1 MNTILIGVF
10 VYIFAQLLIGVLASR
25 SIKSEADYLL
35 AGRSFGYGLA
45 SFSIFATWFGAET
58 VVGSAGKMYEEGLS
72 GAAADPFGYALCLI
86 LVGLFFAVPLWR
98 RGLTTLADLFHSR
111 YSPGVERLAVLMMG
125 PTSVMWAAAQIRA
138 FGQVISASSELG
150 FLVATAIA
158 AAVVVVY
165 TVYGGLRADA
175 WTDVIQ
181 GITLMVGLVILL
193 VVFVDHLGGVS
204 ATLASIPPEKLNLFE
219 GWKNDPLAVMEKWA
233 IPIVGSLVAQEL
245 VARIIASRTPHI
257 ARRAPLI
264 AGGFYLTFGLIPV
277 VIGLAATSALTG
289 IEDTDQ
295 VLPLI
300 AQRHLP
306 TFLYILFAGA
316 LISAILSTVDSA
328 LLAASSLVSHNL
340 ILPLRPGMS
349 EAAKVRAARVGVVV
363 FALVAYVLAI
373 YGDSVYELVSDASAF
388 GGAGLFIIIV
398 FGLFSSFGGAR
409 SAYAALIVGMTV
421 WVYGNYIGDFSYS
434 FLASLAAAFSVYVLV
449 AVIEPRY
456 LRQPDSAEETG

>member
-10 VYIFAQLLIGVLASR
+10 VYIFAQLVIGVLTSR
-25 SIKSEADYLL
+25 RIKSEADYLL

-111 YSPGVERLAVLMMG
+111 YSPGVERLAVLMMA
-125 PTSVMWAAAQIRA
+125 PTSMMWAAAQIRA

-150 FLVATAIA
+150 FLAATAIA
-158 AAVVVVY
+158 TAVVVVY

-181 GITLMVGLVILL
+181 GIVLMVGLVILL

-204 ATLASIPPEKLNLFE
+204 ATLAAIPPEKLNLFA
-219 GWKNDPLAVMEKWA
+219 GWKNDPLAVLEKWA

-245 VARIIASRTPHI
+245 VARIIASRSPHI

-264 AGGFYLTFGLIPV
+264 ASGFYLTFGLIPI
-277 VIGLAATSALTG
+277 VIGLAATSTLTG
-289 IEDTDQ
+289 VADNDQ

-300 AQRHLP
+300 AQQHLP

-349 EAAKVRAARVGVVV
+349 EAAKVRTARGGVVV
-363 FALVAYVLAI
+363 FAVIAFVLAI
-373 YGDSVYELVSDASAF
+373 YGGSVYELVSDASAF

-398 FGLFSSFGGAR
+398 FGLFTSFGSAR

-421 WVYGNYIGDFSYS
+421 WVYGNYLGDFSYS

-449 AVIEPRY
+449 AVIEPRDS
-456 LRQPDSAEETG
+456 RQLDSAEETG